1 MEIIFQS
8 HHAHVSQFMRDR
20 AERGVRKAAA
30 RHKRAVDA
38 VVTFEVDGQTRRV
51 LVVLHAPRHQD
62 VRAEGTG
69 PRIASALAA
78 ALARLDAQTR
88 DPKRPRRV
96 NPMKDAL
103 LA

>member
-8 HHAHVSQFMRDR
+8 HHAPVSEFMRER

-30 RHKRAVDA
+30 RLKRAVDA
-38 VVTFEVDGQTRRV
+38 VVTFEADGQTRRV
-51 LVVLHAPRHQD
+51 LIVLHAPRHQD

-69 PRIASALAA
+69 PRIASALSA
-78 ALARLDAQTR
+78 ALARLHAQTR

>member
-8 HHAHVSQFMRDR
+8 HHAQVSPFMRDR

-30 RHKRAVDA
+30 RLPRAVDA
-38 VVTFEVDGQTRRV
+38 VVAFEADGGTHRV

-69 PRIASALAA
+69 PRVATALST

-88 DPKRPRRV
+88 DPKRPRRA

-103 LA
+103 PA